1 MILPPEPSA
10 PTMENPLGSNIN
22 QGIVN
27 AVIHYIVNNKSPIR
41 GFGLH
46 FVEEDVINVPIVR
59 YARLLGF
66 CLTSTPRRATRIT
79 WLREF
84 AGRPLLLRAWLTT
97 NFVSLESNRARTRKL
112 VEVGKGIAYRLD

>member
-1 MILPPEPSA
+1 MILSPEPSA

-27 AVIHYIVNNKSPIR
+27 AVINYIVNKKSPIG

-46 FVEEDVINVPIVR
+46 FVAEDVNVPIVR

-66 CLTSTPRRATRIT
+66 CLTSTPCWAT
-79 WLREF
+79 
-84 AGRPLLLRAWLTT
+84 
-97 NFVSLESNRARTRKL
+97 
-112 VEVGKGIAYRLD
+112 